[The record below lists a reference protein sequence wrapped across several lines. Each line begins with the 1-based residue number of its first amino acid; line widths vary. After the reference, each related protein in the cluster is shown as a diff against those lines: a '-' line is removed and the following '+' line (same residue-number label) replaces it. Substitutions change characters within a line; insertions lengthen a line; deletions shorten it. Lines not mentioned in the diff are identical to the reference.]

1 MLPTSVF
8 KGWVDYYEKEPFL
21 ADRIES
27 LLVQISFLIASFMGS
42 KAKLDEFFISD
53 RKSKLEKSSMK
64 DEILKCFGI

>member
-1 MLPTSVF
+1 MF
-8 KGWVDYYEKEPFL
+8 NGWVNYYEKEPFL

-42 KAKLDEFFISD
+42 KVKIDEFFISD
-53 RKSKLEKSSMK
+53 RKNKLEKSSMK